1 MPNSS
6 IRAAGGLPKTKA
18 EMPHPATD
26 LSFMRLRVPKG
37 TGIDYWIVESAGSYG
52 ADYDKG
58 LALGQEFLE
67 YIGKH
72 PTVGNDTLVGCIVG
86 DMPGCRTGKLTGLE
100 LGFLRA
106 VSTYAMMAAKALHDA
121 KRGLQ

>member
-1 MPNSS
+1 MPSTS
-6 IRAAGGLPKTKA
+6 IRAAGGLPKIK
-18 EMPHPATD
+18 EPHPATA
-26 LSFMRLRVPKG
+26 LSFMRIRRPEG
-37 TGIDYWIVESAGSYG
+37 TGIDYWIVESAGNYA

-58 LALGQEFLE
+58 LALGQEFLD

-72 PTVGNDTLVGCIVG
+72 PTVGSETLIACIVG
-86 DMPGCRTGKLTGLE
+86 NMPGCRTGKLTGLE

-106 VSTYAMMAAKALHDA
+106 VSRYAMMAASAIHEA